1 MGFEAQTE
9 VTPLTPEQEAQLR
22 AVAAA
27 RAPKD
32 LANAESAKTEE
43 ELFYAVPHAAMAAF
57 LLGNHTRARQ
67 LAERALALA
76 PSYQGNWNYGNAV
89 HFAHSVLGLLALK
102 EGDVGAALDA
112 LAKSGATPGSPQLG
126 SFGPTMQLAKEL
138 LRCGQTDPVLK
149 YFEQCRSFWKMGN
162 VWLDLWEEKV
172 RAGGVPNFFFNC
184 YR

>member
-9 VTPLTPEQEAQLR
+9 ATPLTPEQEEQLR
-22 AVAAA
+22 AIAIA

-32 LANAESAKTEE
+32 LVKADSAKTEE
-43 ELFYAVPHAAMAAF
+43 DLFYALPSGAMAAF
-57 LLGNHTRARQ
+57 LLGNHARARE

-76 PSYQGNWNYGNAV
+76 PSYQDNWNYGNAV
-89 HFAHSVLGLLALK
+89 HFAHTVLGLLALK
-102 EGDVGAALDA
+102 EGDVSAAVDA
-112 LAKSGATPGSPQLG
+112 LARSGATPGSPQLG
-126 SFGPTMQLAKEL
+126 SFGPNMQLAKEL
-138 LRCGQTDPVLK
+138 LRSGQAESVLR

-172 RAGGVPNFFFNC
+172 RAGAVPNFFFNC